1 MASSW
6 MDLYGLDIDCIDHA
20 NYLADLRFG
29 VDFTYGPEFEG
40 EYGMII
46 SQCLDPVGLPLF
58 ARMVR
63 TVHEVK
69 MAPDGSIDALLLYT
83 PNVGCPTARSIYT
96 RQNLMLV
103 DAVESAGVRRTCLA
117 SPGSPRVGYTIVHV
131 DGMVENDSLLFDDL
145 SVELYEPSAEVDGG
159 HFGQGG

>member
-58 ARMVR
+58 ARVVG

-69 MAPDGSIDALLLYT
+69 MAPDGSIDALILYT
-83 PNVGCPTARSIYT
+83 PNVGCPTARSIYA

-103 DAVESAGVRRTCLA
+103 DAVESAGSGIAGR
-117 SPGSPRVGYTIVHV
+117 PRVGYTIVHV
-131 DGMVENDSLLFDDL
+131 DGMVENGIS
-145 SVELYEPSAEVDGG
+145 SVQELGLNYG
-159 HFGQGG
+159 